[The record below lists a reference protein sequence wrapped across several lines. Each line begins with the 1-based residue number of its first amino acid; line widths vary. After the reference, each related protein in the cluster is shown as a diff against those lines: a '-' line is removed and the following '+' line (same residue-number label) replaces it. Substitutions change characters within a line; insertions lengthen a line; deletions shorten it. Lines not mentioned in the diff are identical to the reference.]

1 MLVVPVGLLK
11 RKKVLYRALQE
22 IVLVLLVVVEKVLV
36 IDPDE
41 VAGTALVV
49 EEAVDGVVAV

>member
-1 MLVVPVGLLK
+1 
-11 RKKVLYRALQE
+11 
-22 IVLVLLVVVEKVLV
+22 VVEKVLV

-49 EEAVDGVVAV
+49 EEVVEGVVAV